1 MWNFESNVV
10 CVVHCVVRLV
20 VKNKFV
26 CVASKHIKIRPL
38 VGLGRAVGRTILYV
52 MCVLQKDVEATQ
64 SYTEYYQTACLI
76 NPTVYFI
83 NAEFRVAQHLLSI
96 FADT

>member
-10 CVVHCVVRLV
+10 CVVHCVVCLV
-20 VKNKFV
+20 VKNKFA
-26 CVASKHIKIRPL
+26 CVASKRIKRRPL

-52 MCVLQKDVEATQ
+52 MCVLQKDINATQ
-64 SYTEYYQTACLI
+64 SYTEHYQTACLI
-76 NPTVYFI
+76 NPTFYFI
-83 NAEFRVAQHLLSI
+83 NAEFRVAKHMLSI